1 MYVSPEVQNLSSLR
15 CTLHMYERTIP
26 IKAVVRINL
35 NSSLRV
41 RFPFFCWL
49 EALKLVVSAF
59 IIAYL

>member
-41 RFPFFCWL
+41 RFPFLLLAGGIKARC
-49 EALKLVVSAF
+49 
-59 IIAYL
+59 